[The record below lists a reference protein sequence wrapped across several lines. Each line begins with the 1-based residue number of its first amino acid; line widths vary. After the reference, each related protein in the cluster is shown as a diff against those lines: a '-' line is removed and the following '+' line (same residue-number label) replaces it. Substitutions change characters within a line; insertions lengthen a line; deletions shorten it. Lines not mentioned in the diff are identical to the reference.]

1 MASDS
6 RRYRRKQD
14 RDAKKL
20 FLKIQQQTLNKIN
33 SESPEE
39 RERLLLLYKHM
50 LEEKENQ
57 RKEKENQI

>member
-1 MASDS
+1 MASDA
-6 RRYRRKQD
+6 RRYRRLQE
-14 RDAKKL
+14 RNAKKL
-20 FLKIQQQTLNKIN
+20 FNKIQQETLNKIN

-50 LEEKENQ
+50 LEEKETQ

>member
-1 MASDS
+1 MASDA
-6 RRYRRKQD
+6 RRYRRLQD
-14 RDAKKL
+14 RNAKKL
-20 FLKIQQQTLNKIN
+20 FNKIQQETLNKIN

-57 RKEKENQI
+57 RKENQM

>member
-1 MASDS
+1 MASDA

-14 RDAKKL
+14 RDSKKL
-20 FLKIQQQTLNKIN
+20 FQKIQQQTLNKIN

-50 LEEKENQ
+50 LEEKENT

>member
-14 RDAKKL
+14 RDSKKL
-20 FLKIQQQTLNKIN
+20 FLKIKQQTLNKIN
-33 SESPEE
+33 KESPEE

>member
-14 RDAKKL
+14 RDSKKL

-33 SESPEE
+33 KESPEE

-50 LEEKENQ
+50 LEEKETQ

>member
-1 MASDS
+1 MASDA
-6 RRYRRKQD
+6 RRYRRQQE
-14 RDAKKL
+14 RNAKKL
-20 FLKIQQQTLNKIN
+20 FNKIQQETLNKIN

-50 LEEKENQ
+50 LEEKETQ